1 MKTEKGVNLQATF
14 VILACLTFFLTGMTI
29 YFFSD
34 VAKCYKVLQE
44 STQKYYQA
52 EFYIS
57 EFLDATDYLS
67 EQSKFYIVNQDK
79 ENLDNY
85 LYELTKKVRRQIS
98 VAKLNEITNGD
109 EISSEE
115 SPAYEYLMEAL
126 FLTDELVDLEIHA
139 MKLVAI
145 ANNINLEELVEDL
158 QLYELPQNELILS
171 KSQKISKAR
180 DLIYG
185 EQYQQIR
192 STAMENQQMAK
203 KLINEFTKDKQNQSF
218 KKLSVAITVLE
229 VFISIL
235 VATVFLLILMNQ
247 FLLLK
252 PLEKFIDCLKR
263 DYPLPKVK
271 SQEMGYLARTYN
283 RINEIRKE
291 NTMFLKEKAERD
303 ALTKLFN
310 RQVFQQN
317 ATGLANT
324 KTELLLLLLDIDSF
338 KSINDTYG
346 HDTGDKVIIKVAN
359 LIRDYLGGDNDTYRI
374 GGDEFVIFIRN
385 KDASYYD
392 IIKKNVEKINSILFE
407 ASNGIPESS
416 ISVGVAYSSNG
427 YSKELYNNADQA
439 LYFTKEHGKCGIS
452 FFEENLEEL

>member
-1 MKTEKGVNLQATF
+1 MKTEKGVNLQVTF
-14 VILACLTFFLTGMTI
+14 LILACLTFFLTGMTI
-29 YFFSD
+29 YFFTD

-44 STQKYYQA
+44 STKKYYQA
-52 EFYIS
+52 EFYVS

-67 EQSKFYIVNQDK
+67 EQSKFYIVNQNK

-85 LYELTKKVRRQIS
+85 FYELTKKVRRQIS
-98 VAKLNEITNGD
+98 VAKLNEIINGD
-109 EISSEE
+109 NISNDEN
-115 SPAYEYLMEAL
+115 PAYDYLMESL
-126 FLTDELVDLEIHA
+126 FSTDDLVDLETHA

-145 ANNINLEELVEDL
+145 ANDINLEEIDEEL
-158 QLYELPQNELILS
+158 QYYDVSPDELALS
-171 KSQKISKAR
+171 KTQKIMKAR
-180 DLIYG
+180 DLVYG

-192 STAMENQQMAK
+192 NAALENQQMAK
-203 KLINEFTKDKQNQSF
+203 KIINEVTKEKQNQSF
-218 KKLSVAITVLE
+218 KKLSVAITALE

-252 PLEKFIDCLKR
+252 PLEKFIECVKLDN
-263 DYPLPKVK
+263 PLPEVP

-303 ALTKLFN
+303 ALTKLYN

-317 ATGLANT
+317 AAGLANT
-324 KTELLLLLLDIDSF
+324 QTELLLLLLDIDSF

-346 HDTGDKVIIKVAN
+346 HDTGDKVIVKAAT
-359 LIRDYLGGDNDTYRI
+359 LMRDYLGGDSDTYRI
-374 GGDEFVIFIRN
+374 GGDEFVVFVRN
-385 KDASYYD
+385 KDASYFD
-392 IIKKNVEKINSILFE
+392 ILKKNVEKINSILSE
-407 ASNGIPESS
+407 ASDGVPESS

-427 YSKELYNNADQA
+427 YSKELYNDADQA
-439 LYFTKEHGKCGIS
+439 LYYTKEHGKCGIS
-452 FFEENLEEL
+452 FFEETLEEL

>member
-1 MKTEKGVNLQATF
+1 
-14 VILACLTFFLTGMTI
+14 
-29 YFFSD
+29 
-34 VAKCYKVLQE
+34 
-44 STQKYYQA
+44 
-52 EFYIS
+52 
-57 EFLDATDYLS
+57 
-67 EQSKFYIVNQDK
+67 
-79 ENLDNY
+79 
-85 LYELTKKVRRQIS
+85 
-98 VAKLNEITNGD
+98 
-109 EISSEE
+109 
-115 SPAYEYLMEAL
+115 
-126 FLTDELVDLEIHA
+126 
-139 MKLVAI
+139 
-145 ANNINLEELVEDL
+145 
-158 QLYELPQNELILS
+158 
-171 KSQKISKAR
+171 
-180 DLIYG
+180 
-185 EQYQQIR
+185 
-192 STAMENQQMAK
+192 
-203 KLINEFTKDKQNQSF
+203 
-218 KKLSVAITVLE
+218 
-229 VFISIL
+229 
-235 VATVFLLILMNQ
+235 
-247 FLLLK
+247 
-252 PLEKFIDCLKR
+252 
-263 DYPLPKVK
+263 
-271 SQEMGYLARTYN
+271 
-283 RINEIRKE
+283 
-291 NTMFLKEKAERD
+291 MFLKEKAERD

>member
-1 MKTEKGVNLQATF
+1 MKAEKGVNLQATF
-14 VILACLTFFLTGMTI
+14 VILASLTFFLTGMTI
-29 YFFSD
+29 YFFSV

-126 FLTDELVDLEIHA
+126 FSTDELVDLEIHA

-203 KLINEFTKDKQNQSF
+203 KLIKEFRKDKQNQSF
-218 KKLSVAITVLE
+218 K
-229 VFISIL
+229 
-235 VATVFLLILMNQ
+235 
-247 FLLLK
+247 
-252 PLEKFIDCLKR
+252 
-263 DYPLPKVK
+263 
-271 SQEMGYLARTYN
+271 
-283 RINEIRKE
+283 
-291 NTMFLKEKAERD
+291 
-303 ALTKLFN
+303 
-310 RQVFQQN
+310 
-317 ATGLANT
+317 
-324 KTELLLLLLDIDSF
+324 
-338 KSINDTYG
+338 
-346 HDTGDKVIIKVAN
+346 
-359 LIRDYLGGDNDTYRI
+359 
-374 GGDEFVIFIRN
+374 
-385 KDASYYD
+385 
-392 IIKKNVEKINSILFE
+392 
-407 ASNGIPESS
+407 
-416 ISVGVAYSSNG
+416 
-427 YSKELYNNADQA
+427 
-439 LYFTKEHGKCGIS
+439 
-452 FFEENLEEL
+452 